1 MSGNNNKLNPVAAY
15 LKCRKARWIT
25 VEPALLLFLL
35 GRQFFLSLLQQY
47 FFVALARKYLQ
58 ENEEDDSL
66 HSNSSGIVPHC
77 LRSSTLSNHSTEV
90 YREVLS
96 ESNALVAYS
105 QAANSPAP
113 ILLTLL
119 LMPFLDRHGYR
130 LGLVLPVCGNIAK
143 GFLMLMIVYFSI
155 DPRWIP
161 AVSFLCSLT
170 GEMVLFVSTSF
181 VYISQVSERKW
192 VTTRI
197 ALGEAAACFGEA
209 TGMFLSGFFLT
220 VSDCDYIV
228 LLLFFIAVNALAIV
242 YIVLFLPEALSKNE
256 RILNFEERKFCDVF
270 SELRQMF
277 TASFSKSWRL
287 SILLVYISVSF
298 IMPYGNSL
306 IMLYFLKALPFDFSE
321 LRIGIVQSAI
331 AYGRSMYNVLL
342 AILSCIVEIPDLGIV
357 LVALLVSSA
366 SSVVYGLAKVDWEI
380 YTGKGEYLL
389 ILLNSQ
395 ILFSLFYTVSIFY
408 GMDVLGWAGAEA
420 YMSKLLGQKEQGI
433 YFTG

>member
-1 MSGNNNKLNPVAAY
+1 MLSYKKLDPVAAY
-15 LKCRKARWIT
+15 LKCRRAKLVT

-47 FFVALARKYLQ
+47 FFVALAQRYLQ
-58 ENEEDDSL
+58 EEDDSL
-66 HSNSSGIVPHC
+66 SNNSSSAIVPRC
-77 LRSSTLSNHSTEV
+77 LRSSTLSNHSMEV

-119 LMPFLDRHGYR
+119 LMPFLDRCGYR
-130 LGLVLPVCGNIAK
+130 LGLILPVCGNIAK
-143 GFLMLMIVYFSI
+143 GFLMLLVVHYSV

-170 GEMVLFVSTSF
+170 GEVVLFVSTSF
-181 VYISQVSERKW
+181 VYISQVSGRQW

-209 TGMFLSGFFLT
+209 TGMFLSGFLLSL
-220 VSDCDYIV
+220 SDCNYIA
-228 LLLFFIAVNALAIV
+228 LLLFFIAINALAIL
-242 YIVLFLPEALSKNE
+242 YTIVLLPEALTENE
-256 RILNFEERKFCDVF
+256 RIVNFEERKLCDVF
-270 SELRQMF
+270 SELHQMF
-277 TASFSKSWRL
+277 TVSFSKSWRL
-287 SILLVYISVSF
+287 VILLVYISVSF

-331 AYGRSMYNVLL
+331 SYGRSMYNVLL
-342 AILSCIVEIPDLGIV
+342 AILSSVVEVSDLGIV
-357 LVALLVSSA
+357 LVALLISSI
-366 SSVVYGLAKVDWEI
+366 SSVVYGVAKEDWEI
-380 YTGKGEYLL
+380 YTGKG
-389 ILLNSQ
+389 
-395 ILFSLFYTVSIFY
+395 
-408 GMDVLGWAGAEA
+408 
-420 YMSKLLGQKEQGI
+420 
-433 YFTG
+433 